1 MGRREKKSA
10 KAALASVIK
19 VELTG
24 LIIIVLSLIGLME
37 SGWLGKHVLA
47 FAFRFLAGSWDFVI
61 PLLLIGMALHMMFT
75 RKPLQPNPRLFG
87 CLLIFLAILTWD
99 HLVLYQLVT
108 ADGRFAG
115 QSIVRVTW
123 DRLWLDQS
131 QKVSTTGVGGGM
143 VGGLF
148 FAMCHA
154 LVGTVGTGLV
164 IVLLFLS
171 GFMFLFRLSYVDLV
185 LWVKQKLENW
195 YGRTKES
202 IKESVQLL
210 YEESEK
216 RKQRQAD
223 GHQEESAAGADA
235 GKPEKQAEDAE
246 IGELDRGMEPDGQEP
261 VVPVIRDF
269 TERLMSEGARPSAAH
284 TPLPGAARDQAVPGP
299 RLHVQAKPAKPAA
312 EEADDAM
319 FQPFAQTDNGDSD
332 NYLLP
337 SLQMLARPK
346 LQTPG
351 KEIDHTS
358 NALKLVNT
366 LKSFGV
372 SATVSEVHR
381 GPAVTRYEIQ
391 PAIGVKVSRI
401 VSLTDDLA
409 LALAAKDIRIEAP
422 IPGKSAIGI
431 EVPNTEV
438 AVVTLREVLESARYQ
453 DASAKLTVA
462 LGRDISG
469 EPIVADLAKM
479 PHLLVAGA
487 TGSGKSVCINALI
500 MSILFKAKPHEV
512 KLMMIDPK
520 MVELN
525 VYNGIP
531 HLLAPVVT
539 DPRRASV
546 ALKKVVAE
554 MERRYNLFAQY
565 GSRNIEMYNQLKQ
578 KAAPL
583 PYIVVIVDELADLMM
598 VAPGEVE
605 DAICRLAQMARAAGI
620 HLIIATQRPSVDVI
634 TGVIK
639 ANIPSRIAFGV
650 SSMADSRTIL
660 DMGGAEKLLG
670 RGDMLFL
677 PMGASKPIRVQGAF
691 VSDKEVEE
699 VVRFV
704 KKQQEAKYSEEMIP
718 EEAAEESQP
727 VIDDDLYDQAVQ
739 IVAEAQTASASL
751 LQRRLR
757 IGYTRAARL
766 IDMMEAQGV
775 VGPYEGSKPREVRVP
790 RPSAEAHLSS

>member
-1 MGRREKKSA
+1 MPVGRTKANSA
-10 KAALASVIK
+10 WTSVAKI
-19 VELTG
+19 ELTG
-24 LIIIVLSLIGLME
+24 LVVIVLSLIGLLE
-37 SGWLGKHVLA
+37 SGWLGKQVLA
-47 FAFRFLAGSWDFVI
+47 FIFRFLTGSYDFVL
-61 PLLLIGMALHMMFT
+61 PLLLIGFSIYTMFT
-75 RKPLQPNPRLFG
+75 RKPFRLTPQVFG
-87 CLLIFLAILTWD
+87 CFLLFLATLIWAHLQFYEDITAKGRFPDQSIIRVTWD
-99 HLVLYQLVT
+99 HL
-108 ADGRFAG
+108 
-115 QSIVRVTW
+115 
-123 DRLWLDQS
+123 WLDQQ
-131 QKVSTTGVGGGM
+131 QKVSTTDVAGGLVGA
-143 VGGLF
+143 LF
-148 FAMCHA
+148 FAISNS
-154 LVGTVGTGLV
+154 LFGTIGTGMI
-164 IVLLFLS
+164 IVLLYLV
-171 GFMFLFRLSYVDLV
+171 GLMFLLNLSYVDV
-185 LWVKQKLENW
+185 LLFIKNKFQHVYQR
-195 YGRTKES
+195 G
-202 IKESVQLL
+202 KESVKDSLQLL
-210 YEESEK
+210 QEESEK
-216 RKQRQAD
+216 KKAEAEKRKEQRKAAKNSQQSPEPHADPQAD
-223 GHQEESAAGADA
+223 SAGHQPEAA
-235 GKPEKQAEDAE
+235 
-246 IGELDRGMEPDGQEP
+246 EPP
-261 VVPVIRDF
+261 VAPVIRDF
-269 TERLMSEGARPSAAH
+269 AERLLEEEEG
-284 TPLPGAARDQAVPGP
+284 TPAARIKRQTPKEITFSLEGDEAIFGTLESDEITPVPY
-299 RLHVQAKPAKPAA
+299 
-312 EEADDAM
+312 DI
-319 FQPFAQTDNGDSD
+319 
-332 NYLLP
+332 P
-337 SLQMLARPK
+337 SLQMLSRPK
-346 LQTPG
+346 ANTPG
-351 KEIDHTS
+351 KEIDHTT
-358 NALKLVNT
+358 NATKLVQT

-372 SATVSEVHR
+372 SAIVSEVHR

-391 PAIGVKVSRI
+391 PATGVKVSRI

-431 EVPNTEV
+431 EVPNSEV
-438 AVVTLREVLESARYQ
+438 AVVSLREVLEAPEYQ

-487 TGSGKSVCINALI
+487 TGSGKSVCINGLI
-500 MSILFKAKPHEV
+500 MSILFKARPDEV
-512 KLMMIDPK
+512 KLMMVDPK

-554 MERRYNLFAQY
+554 MERRYALFAKT
-565 GSRNIEMYNQLKQ
+565 GARNIEMYNQQLATARDSGL
-578 KAAPL
+578 KAASL

-677 PMGASKPIRVQGAF
+677 PMGASKPTRVQGAF

-704 KKQQEAKYSEEMIP
+704 KEQQEVTYSEEMIP
-718 EEAAEESQP
+718 EEVAEEPQQ
-727 VIDDDLYDQAVQ
+727 VIDDELYDQALQ
-739 IVAEAQTASASL
+739 IIAEAQSASASL

-766 IDMMEAQGV
+766 IDMMESQGV

-790 RPSAEAHLSS
+790 RPSAESNIS